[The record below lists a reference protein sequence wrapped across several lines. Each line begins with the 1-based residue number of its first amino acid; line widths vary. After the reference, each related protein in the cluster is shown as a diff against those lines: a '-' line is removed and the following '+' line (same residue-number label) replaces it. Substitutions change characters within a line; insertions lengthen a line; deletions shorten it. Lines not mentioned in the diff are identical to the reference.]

1 MQSSGYLVIPLCALV
16 LEIEIC
22 QNSGMR
28 DLSKP
33 IEEMSTCSFF
43 FFFSPP
49 WDVCTARKCQK
60 ILGKNAALWEYEVYK
75 FKEIGQLKVSIALFL
90 TLNFCM

>member
-22 QNSGMR
+22 QNSGIR

-33 IEEMSTCSFF
+33 IEEMSTYFF
-43 FFFSPP
+43 FFPLSP
-49 WDVCTARKCQK
+49 WDVCTASKCQK

>member
-33 IEEMSTCSFF
+33 IEEMSTYSFF
-43 FFFSPP
+43 FFPPFSLGCLYCQQMPENS
-49 WDVCTARKCQK
+49 WEKCST
-60 ILGKNAALWEYEVYK
+60 LG
-75 FKEIGQLKVSIALFL
+75 I
-90 TLNFCM
+90 